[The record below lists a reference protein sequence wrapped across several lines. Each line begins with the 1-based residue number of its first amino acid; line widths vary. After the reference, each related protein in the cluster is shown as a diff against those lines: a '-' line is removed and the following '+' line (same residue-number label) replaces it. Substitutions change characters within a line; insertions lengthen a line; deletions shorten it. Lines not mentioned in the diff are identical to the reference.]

1 MAQLPEVE
9 EFYTW
14 HLDVCQKMMPLF
26 LKGME
31 IGKEKV
37 ANGVHGWVLNDW
49 LKEQNPELVAEYRVV
64 ESVINITS
72 DSVINPK
79 DVEVVMDYFIQTT
92 NNNKKVPNMIQSLFA
107 YNFGLYMQAQK
118 DGKPIT
124 LDQAFG
130 LKKINKGH
138 PRRSIRLNVD
148 VIGIT
153 RELIEEELE
162 LTLAIESYQEIQN
175 EKNIDTETS
184 TETLRTMF
192 HEQKEQALMDFVM
205 RSQLLGIFNP
215 SDKAK
220 DLIGK
225 YWTEE
230 QDPLKIGTNRKKS

>member
-79 DVEVVMDYFIQTT
+79 DVEVVMDYFIQTS
-92 NNNKKVPNMIQSLFA
+92 NNNKKVPNMIQTLFA
-107 YNFGLYMQAQK
+107 SNFGLYMQAQK

-130 LKKINKGH
+130 LEKKKGM
-138 PRRSIRLNVD
+138 PKRSNRLNKD
-148 VIGIT
+148 VIEIT
-153 RELIEEELE
+153 RELIEKELD
-162 LTLAIESYQEIQN
+162 LTLAIESYQEIQM
-175 EKNIDTETS
+175 EKNYDKETS

-192 HEQKEQALMDFVM
+192 HEQKVHALMDVVM
-205 RSQLLGIFNP
+205 RSQILGNFNL

>member
-1 MAQLPEVE
+1 MAKLPEVD

-14 HLDVCQKMMPLF
+14 HLDVCHKMTPLL

-31 IGKEKV
+31 IAKDKV
-37 ANGVHGWVLNDW
+37 ANGVKGWVFDDW
-49 LKEQNPELVAEYRVV
+49 LRKQNPDLIAEWGVV
-64 ESVINITS
+64 RSVMNLLS
-72 DSVINPK
+72 DSTPDSK
-79 DVEVVMDYFIQTT
+79 DMTVVMDYFVETS
-92 NNNKKVPNMIQSLFA
+92 NNKKKVPHIIQSLFA
-107 YNFGLYMQAQK
+107 HNIASYMQGK
-118 DGKPIT
+118 KGGKPIT

-130 LKKINKGH
+130 LENKRGH
-138 PRRSIRLNVD
+138 PKRSYRLAID

-153 RELIEEELE
+153 KELIEKELE

-192 HEQKEQALMDFVM
+192 HEQKVHALMDVVM
-205 RSQLLGIFNP
+205 RSQVLSNFNP

-225 YWTEE
+225 YWTAE